1 VVTLLLT
8 APVFAA
14 DEHEH
19 GTREEAAGEM
29 QPGTMMGMS
38 GNENGQSMNM
48 EERMNMMQNQM
59 GMMGMMM
66 DQMMQHYSQDAGRQ

>member
-1 VVTLLLT
+1 
-8 APVFAA
+8 
-14 DEHEH
+14 
-19 GTREEAAGEM
+19 
-29 QPGTMMGMS
+29 MMGMS

>member
-1 VVTLLLT
+1 MINRNREEREMRHLSLVSVVTLLLT

-29 QPGTMMGMS
+29 QP
-38 GNENGQSMNM
+38 
-48 EERMNMMQNQM
+48 
-59 GMMGMMM
+59 
-66 DQMMQHYSQDAGRQ
+66 AP